1 MGSHRGAQDR
11 TTQKRKCNKTF
22 IKKPLS
28 SIPPRFRS
36 CVQTQKARVAISR
49 PFTPIRPN
57 HAERR
62 PVLEIPKR
70 TVTGATAPVKET
82 QPRPAI
88 KSPESPE
95 LTSVNNP
102 LRPKPTNVVDLRTS
116 SPGVLTFGLEL

>member
-36 CVQTQKARVAISR
+36 CVQTQKARAAIRR

-70 TVTGATAPVKET
+70 AVTGVTAPVKET
-82 QPRPAI
+82 QPRPEI
-88 KSPESPE
+88 NVTPPESPE
-95 LTSVNNP
+95 LTSANNALQP
-102 LRPKPTNVVDLRTS
+102 RPTNVVDLR
-116 SPGVLTFGLEL
+116 